1 MFTLVLNAGNIQNSK
16 SKTNYLFF
24 GYLRHKISPLKMNI
38 NNDKTKY
45 KFLEDIAIAD
55 IAFEAYGKDLN
66 ELFENAALAIFELSA
81 DLDTVDASK
90 KVEFELENN
99 KLDNLLYDFLSE
111 ILFLKDSKY
120 MVFRN
125 VNVKINED
133 KKNKK
138 FRLKSTL
145 EGDTINSEKQHL
157 ENDIKA
163 ITMHMFELNKVK
175 NGYKARVVVDI

>member
-1 MFTLVLNAGNIQNSK
+1 
-16 SKTNYLFF
+16 
-24 GYLRHKISPLKMNI
+24 MNI

-120 MVFRN
+120 MVFKHGH
-125 VNVKINED
+125 VIIEEG
-133 KKNKK
+133 KKNK
-138 FRLKSTL
+138 LKAVL
-145 EGDTINSEKQHL
+145 EGDKINPEVQSL

-163 ITMHMFELNKVK
+163 ITMHMFELKKEK
-175 NGYKARVVVDI
+175 NNWKATVVVDI

>member
-1 MFTLVLNAGNIQNSK
+1 M
-16 SKTNYLFF
+16 
-24 GYLRHKISPLKMNI
+24 
-38 NNDKTKY
+38 KY

-55 IAFEAYGKDLN
+55 IAYDAYGKDLD

-81 DLDTVDASK
+81 ELDTVDAK
-90 KVEFELENN
+90 QKVEFELENK

-125 VNVKINED
+125 VKVAIQEGVS
-133 KKNKK
+133 NK
-138 FRLKSTL
+138 LKAVL
-145 EGDTINSEKQHL
+145 HGDTINPKKQHL

-163 ITMHMFELNKVK
+163 ITMHMFELKK
-175 NGYKARVVVDI
+175 TKDGYKARILVD